1 MIAAPSYI
9 RFLSKNWRLLS
20 FGLLVAML
28 SGFGQT
34 FFIGLFNSQLR
45 EISGLGQG
53 ELGLVYGGATL
64 VSAALLTWL
73 GALFD
78 RVNPRLFLSATMLV
92 LILGCLLLGTAAG
105 ILTLFLA
112 LFILRVSGQGL
123 MVHIS
128 LTTMARRF
136 DQSRGKAVSIAAMGM
151 PLAEALFPAVAVI
164 ALVSLEW
171 HQIWLSGGLILLLL
185 LPLILWLLGG
195 RYQPVSAQESGQ
207 TSTTYNA
214 SRRDVLRDWRFV
226 LLIPAALSAPFV
238 VTTVFFYQIPIVE
251 AKGWGNELVASG
263 LAMYALGHVLG
274 LLSAGSL
281 VDRFMAR
288 RVFVPALVPLCAS
301 MLVLTLFDSHW
312 AAMLWP
318 AILGVGVGLN
328 TPAMTSLLAELYGLV
343 HLGAIRAMLQA
354 MVVFS
359 TAVGPPLFG
368 SLLDRGIEAETLVA
382 AIGVSV
388 LVAMILA
395 QIALSV
401 KAEKLGSE

>member
-1 MIAAPSYI
+1 MTFPAASSYI
-9 RFLSKNWRLLS
+9 RFLFENWRLLS

-45 EISGLGQG
+45 DISGLGQG
-53 ELGLVYGGATL
+53 ELGLVYGGSTL
-64 VSAALLTWL
+64 ASAALLTWL
-73 GALFD
+73 GGLYD
-78 RVNPRLFLSATMLV
+78 QVNPRLYLAATMIFLM
-92 LILGCLLLGTAAG
+92 LGCLLLGTAAG
-105 ILTLFLA
+105 TLALFLA

-136 DQSRGKAVSIAAMGM
+136 HQSRGKAVSIAAMGM
-151 PLAEALFPAVAVI
+151 PLAEALFPALAVMAMI
-164 ALVSLEW
+164 SLEW
-171 HQIWLSGGLILLLL
+171 HQIWLSGSLILLLL

-195 RYQPVSAQESGQ
+195 RYQSVSAEESGQ
-207 TSTTYNA
+207 ASTALNA
-214 SRRDVLRDWRFV
+214 TRRDVLRDWRFI
-226 LLIPAALSAPFV
+226 LLIPGALSAPFV
-238 VTTVFFYQIPIVE
+238 VTIVFFYQIPIVE

-263 LAMYALGHVLG
+263 LAMYAFGHVMG
-274 LLSAGSL
+274 LLTAGSL
-281 VDRFMAR
+281 VDRFTAR
-288 RVFVPALVPLCAS
+288 RVFVPALLPLFAS
-301 MLVLTLFDSHW
+301 MLVLTLFNNHW

-368 SLLDRGIEAETLVA
+368 VLLDRGIHTETLVA
-382 AIGVSV
+382 AIGISV
-388 LVAMILA
+388 LVAMALA
-395 QIALSV
+395 QIALTTP
-401 KAEKLGSE
+401 KKRY